1 MTQAI
6 TGPRFTAGPTTSSGA
21 GTTTGTGSAELGK
34 SEFLKLLITQ
44 LRYQDPINP
53 SKPEEFA
60 SQLAQ
65 FTSLERMQNIEDILS
80 GQTDTTALTTLALK
94 ADLGA
99 SFIGRQV
106 LAAGETL
113 AVGSDGKA
121 TATIDVGT
129 GGGKTKVTVYD
140 ADGKEVL
147 SKDMGFRAAGRQVL
161 TLGSLPPGKYTYKVT
176 ATSLAGSDVPVQ
188 TYTAGI
194 VDGVS
199 FQGGT
204 VILKAGTL
212 TFPLDNVV
220 EVEQAPAGAAA
231 LAAASR
237 ARIIP
242 SPTE

>member
-1 MTQAI
+1 MATTIAAA
-6 TGPRFTAGPTTSSGA
+6 RFSAGPTTD
-21 GTTTGTGSAELGK
+21 GTSTREAKGSQDLGK
-34 SEFLKLLITQ
+34 DEFLRLLITQ

-65 FTSLERMQNIEDILS
+65 FTSLERMQNIEDILA
-80 GQTDTTALTTLALK
+80 GQSESNALTTLAMK

-106 LAAGETL
+106 LAAGDTL
-113 AVGSDGKA
+113 SVGEDGKA
-121 TATIDVGT
+121 VATVDVGS
-129 GGGKTKVTVYD
+129 GGGKTTVTVYD
-140 ADGKEVL
+140 ESGKEVL
-147 SKDMGFRAAGRQVL
+147 SKEMGFRSGGRQVL
-161 TLGSLPPGKYTYKVT
+161 TLGTLPKGSYSYKVT
-176 ATSLAGSDVPVQ
+176 ATSTSGAEVPVQ

-204 VILKAGTL
+204 IILKSGTL

-220 EVEQAPAGAAA
+220 EVERAPAGAAA
-231 LAAASR
+231 LAAVSN

>member
-1 MTQAI
+1 M
-6 TGPRFTAGPTTSSGA
+6 
-21 GTTTGTGSAELGK
+21 
-34 SEFLKLLITQ
+34 
-44 LRYQDPINP
+44 
-53 SKPEEFA
+53 
-60 SQLAQ
+60 
-65 FTSLERMQNIEDILS
+65 
-80 GQTDTTALTTLALK
+80 
-94 ADLGA
+94 
-99 SFIGRQV
+99 
-106 LAAGETL
+106 
-113 AVGSDGKA
+113 
-121 TATIDVGT
+121 
-129 GGGKTKVTVYD
+129 TVYD

-147 SKDMGFRAAGRQVL
+147 SKDMGFRTAGRQVL
-161 TLGSLPPGKYTYKVT
+161 ALGSLPPGKYTYKVT